1 MEAVGQFV
9 EPVGRRVVEVEP
21 GAALGVDHAA
31 GDHERGVR
39 EGVAV
44 LAGGVEFADD
54 AEDTVALPGRQVER
68 VTFSPVLR
76 PARRV
81 PHRLDPQPPLPGPDS
96 WATRTDGRVTG
107 QVSE

>member
-68 VTFSPVLR
+68 VRFRRSSALLGAFRIDSTHSPRSRDRTVG
-76 PARRV
+76 RRE
-81 PHRLDPQPPLPGPDS
+81 
-96 WATRTDGRVTG
+96 RTVG
-107 QVSE
+107 